1 MVPIAITG
9 FLGYDFFKKNFAHVH
24 GIIMYSDNKD
34 EADTILENNK
44 KYIDKNFTV
53 EGKYSP
59 KSDVLVLNTQAAN
72 KLINEKV
79 FNNVT
84 KKGDKFKFKTVEN
97 LSAEPALW
105 TGKEDKTIT
114 DDKGQ
119 SVKPKSTKYIVLGE
133 YSATSK
139 LLILNDEDYQK
150 FDAKAKF
157 VSVIKEKR
165 DADKVLKSYI
175 TSGSIPSQI
184 FPYK

>member
-1 MVPIAITG
+1 MT
-9 FLGYDFFKKNFAHVH
+9 FSKKNFAHVH

-44 KYIDKNFTV
+44 KYIDKSLTV
-53 EGKYSP
+53 EGKYSS